1 MPLMNINLISQK
13 LYNYT
18 VGFLILLI
26 AFVIGTF
33 FPSDYI
39 KEELRRKT
47 INEIKSIGIFEP
59 KIINQS
65 NLDFIN
71 STTKCINYL
80 NLDLDK
86 DEQIPTILIL
96 AQAVVES
103 NYGTSRLA
111 LEAQNLFGIR
121 IWSKEGVLP
130 YRVHP
135 DSNWRIRVFKSKCQS
150 VKYYINLLNTS
161 HHYTEFRKIRQ
172 YNKDPVILAK
182 TLNKF
187 SSSQDYTNEIIRNIN
202 HLRLRYGK

>member
-1 MPLMNINLISQK
+1 MPLMNINLVSQK

-130 YRVHP
+130 HRVHP

>member
-182 TLNKF
+182 TLDKF

-202 HLRLRYGK
+202 HLKSKYGK

>member
-59 KIINQS
+59 KIVNQS

-182 TLNKF
+182 TLDKF

-202 HLRLRYGK
+202 HLKSKYGK